1 MATEGLY
8 PLLQITDSLFP
19 SGAFAHSGGLE
30 GLFDRVDPPHPTE
43 LPMAI
48 REIFLRQLL
57 RVDGLLG
64 LEAHRAMRDGAL
76 EVVCRL
82 DQELFAMKL
91 TREVREGSVATG
103 GSFLGEASRIFQHP
117 ALDRLREFVDSGRT
131 PGNYSIVFN
140 AVAATLEVA
149 EHPSLL
155 AWGYQ
160 TIAQMAAVLLRL
172 GVLGHRAAQSLIGG
186 LRPDIEAG
194 VAELLRGGA
203 DGPTSFAPQLDIASM
218 RHERQYSRLFR
229 S

>member
-8 PLLQITDSLFP
+8 SLLQITDSLFP

-30 GLFDRVDPPHPTE
+30 GLFDRRDTPHPTE
-43 LPMAI
+43 LPIAI
-48 REIFLRQLL
+48 REVFFRQLL

-64 LEAHRAMRDGAL
+64 MQAHRAMRDGEL
-76 EVVCRL
+76 EEVYRL
-82 DQELFAMKL
+82 DRELFAMKL

-117 ALDRLREFVDSGRT
+117 PLDRLREIVESGNT
-131 PGNYSIVFN
+131 PGNYSIVFH
-140 AVAATLEVA
+140 AVAATLGVA
-149 EHPSLL
+149 EQASLL

-160 TIAQMAAVLLRL
+160 TIAQMTAVLLRL
-172 GVLGHRAAQSLIGG
+172 GVLGHRAAQSLLAGM
-186 LRPDIEAG
+186 RPDVEAG
-194 VAELLRGGA
+194 VAELLRSGA